1 MFSYGT
7 KVPNFVDFTGFFP
20 LTTKIAFFR
29 YVFKDLEKKRDFLCL
44 SREIDK
50 IRVHEKIY
58 GTRGSKY
65 GTRAGNIVLY
75 QPVKLTKF
83 GSETK
88 KYGTRGS
95 KYGTRA
101 GNIVLYQPVK
111 LTKFGSAAKKYGT
124 KIKKYGT
131 RSVTSSANG
140 SKVRGFP
147 RKMTKFPV
155 RERKIRYGA
164 L

>member
-83 GSETK
+83 GS
-88 KYGTRGS
+88 
-95 KYGTRA
+95 
-101 GNIVLYQPVK
+101 
-111 LTKFGSAAKKYGT
+111 AAKKYGT